1 MNDEQKGIFH
11 YHTLPMMLTCAAQI
25 FAVNILLFDPN
36 ISLFHGVVLLFIG
49 AVCLFL
55 QIKLKSTLSA
65 QANVLSATEL
75 AIAVILKRQDRL
87 NDALYE
93 QLVRKNFDD
102 RTLEIFKQSKLVI
115 DQVANNDRLSTYD
128 DIFNF
133 YAVNIPLFHK
143 AHASRW
149 SFN

>member
-1 MNDEQKGIFH
+1 MNDEKKGIFH
-11 YHTLPMMLTCAAQI
+11 YHTLPMMLTCATQI
-25 FAVNILLFDPN
+25 LAVNILLFDPN
-36 ISLFHGVVLLFIG
+36 ISLFHGIVLLFIG

-55 QIKLKSTLSA
+55 QIKLRSTISS
-65 QANVLSATEL
+65 QANILSATEL
-75 AIAVILKRQDRL
+75 AIAVILKRQDKL
-87 NDALYE
+87 NDALYK

-102 RTLEIFKQSKLVI
+102 QTFQIFCKSTLETDK
-115 DQVANNDRLSTYD
+115 VADNDNLGTYD

-133 YAVNIPLFHK
+133 YAVNMMLFHK

>member
-11 YHTLPMMLTCAAQI
+11 YHTLPMMLTCATQI
-25 FAVNILLFDPN
+25 LAVNILLFDPN
-36 ISLFHGVVLLFIG
+36 ISLFHGTVLLFIG

-75 AIAVILKRQDRL
+75 AIAVMLKRQDRL

-93 QLVRKNFDD
+93 QLVRKNFDN
-102 RTLEIFKQSKLVI
+102 RTLEIFQKSKLET
-115 DQVANNDRLSTYD
+115 DKVASNDRFGTYD

-133 YAVNIPLFHK
+133 YAVNMPLFHK